1 MTDMEANYFIRFM
14 CLYTYAHKTI
24 RYDCK
29 LDREMYSI
37 FVCIDKVITF
47 YSSIK
52 TLKFIIHK

>member
-1 MTDMEANYFIRFM
+1 MEANYFIRFM